1 MRVLVLLID
10 TGYQNLPTQQ
20 IIVIKVQIFGK
31 TIKLKIRYQIKFT
44 LLHKTKNKS
53 STIKLN
59 NTQCLLFTLIITAL
73 M

>member
-31 TIKLKIRYQIKFT
+31 TIELKIRYQIKFK
-44 LLHKTKNKS
+44 LLHKTKK
-53 STIKLN
+53 
-59 NTQCLLFTLIITAL
+59 
-73 M
+73 